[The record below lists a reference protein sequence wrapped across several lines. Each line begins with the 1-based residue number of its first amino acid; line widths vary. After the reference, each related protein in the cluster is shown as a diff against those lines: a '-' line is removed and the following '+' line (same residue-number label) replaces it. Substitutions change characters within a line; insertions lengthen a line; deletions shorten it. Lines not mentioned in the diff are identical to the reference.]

1 MATMATRLCR
11 PRVRPT
17 WHAGLRRGRER
28 KSTMEHLRQHPED
41 YQRLLRIV
49 AEIRAQGFE
58 PVPMDR
64 VKQFF
69 DYDRR

>member
-1 MATMATRLCR
+1 MEY
-11 PRVRPT
+11 
-17 WHAGLRRGRER
+17 LRN
-28 KSTMEHLRQHPED
+28 HPDE
-41 YQRLLRIV
+41 YARLLRIV
-49 AEIRAQGFE
+49 EEVRAQGFE